1 VSQQHLLQHHQ
12 QPKLQQVGASVFLC
26 LNVQC
31 TVGLLLH
38 LRSGCVGGGPQNLKM
53 SWVVA
58 ESISTVA
65 AATTAASL
73 PGLSRFS
80 SDTSLAPQL
89 LTFSINCLLVF
100 LCFHLS

>member
-1 VSQQHLLQHHQ
+1 MLTGPSNCSAARTSV
-12 QPKLQQVGASVFLC
+12 PAASATASPTA
-26 LNVQC
+26 QI
-31 TVGLLLH
+31 T
-38 LRSGCVGGGPQNLKM
+38 
-53 SWVVA
+53 A

>member
-1 VSQQHLLQHHQ
+1 
-12 QPKLQQVGASVFLC
+12 
-26 LNVQC
+26 
-31 TVGLLLH
+31 
-38 LRSGCVGGGPQNLKM
+38 M

-65 AATTAASL
+65 AATTTAASL

-80 SDTSLAPQL
+80 SDMFLAPQL

-100 LCFHLS
+100 LCFHLA